1 MKNLK
6 QLALNMVEQ
15 GTQST
20 HYGNWCFAIACDEY
34 ADDLEK
40 EISKLDANEIEELV
54 NELWRCEE
62 VSCVDYDED
71 EISIY
76 FYTSFCPQVDD
87 DEEYEDDDEEGEQ

>member
-20 HYGNWCFAIACDEY
+20 HYGNWCFFITCDEF

-40 EISKLDANEIEELV
+40 EISQLDENEIEELIE
-54 NELWRCEE
+54 ELCHCEE
-62 VSCVDYDED
+62 VSCVDYDEN

-76 FYTSFCPQVDD
+76 FYTAFCPQVED
-87 DEEYEDDDEEGEQ
+87 DEEEEEE